1 MTLLDN
7 LNENDHFA
15 RNAGA
20 KLTEIREGFARAELT
35 VGEMHVNAA
44 GVCQG
49 GVIYTLA
56 DFAFAAVANSRG
68 IVTLGISNTLTLLK
82 SAKIGDTLTAECT
95 ELLDHHKLPYCD
107 IGVFNQNKE
116 LIAVMTGLGYRL
128 NKEFGYDSL
137 M

>member
-68 IVTLGISNTLTLLK
+68 IMTLGISNTLTLLK

-107 IGVFNQNKE
+107 IKVFNQDKE

-128 NKEFGYDSL
+128 KKEFGYDSL

>member
-68 IVTLGISNTLTLLK
+68 IMTLGISNTLTLLK

-95 ELLDHHKLPYCD
+95 ELLDHQKLPYCD

>member
-68 IVTLGISNTLTLLK
+68 IMTLGISNTLTLLK
-82 SAKIGDTLTAECT
+82 SAKIGDTLIAECT

-107 IGVFNQNKE
+107 IKVFNQDKE
-116 LIAVMTGLGYRL
+116 LVAVMTGLGYRL
-128 NKEFGYDSL
+128 KKEFGYDSL